1 MRSPAEVGN
10 IVEELMIG
18 EGGVGGVF
26 SHLLFFSLETTFK
39 IKSASSKQQ
48 RESPIDYAGQIMQ

>member
-1 MRSPAEVGN
+1 MGAVAEVGN

-26 SHLLFFSLETTFK
+26 SHLFSL
-39 IKSASSKQQ
+39 SKQPSNLQ
-48 RESPIDYAGQIMQ
+48 SSGESRQSITLVKLCNDETI

>member
-39 IKSASSKQQ
+39 SASSKQQ